1 MDESTRS
8 KLEALQPKSKAAR
21 LRGLMPVIE
30 RKLAEGV
37 GAAQIAEALT
47 QEGLSLTPEM
57 LRNYVYRYRYR
68 KKETE
73 RMEGAQAGPQPAPE
87 ASPAEQQAASGEDD
101 ARPKGV
107 WRRPQTSAEELQ
119 GYRDLIRNRE
129 LAAMEERTRKQIAR
143 RKAETP
149 HGAVMP
155 DSKKGDSE

>member
-1 MDESTRS
+1 MNENTRS

-57 LRNYVYRYRYR
+57 LRNYVYRYR
-68 KKETE
+68 KKGAG
-73 RMEGAQAGPQPAPE
+73 RVEGAQAGPQQPAPE

-155 DSKKGDSE
+155 DGKKGDSE